1 MTGERIGISANTSN
15 KAWID
20 ISARDF
26 WISTQN
32 VPEFKMFQANK
43 KEKKSMYKER
53 MLKIDKGSISPMMFV
68 VNGVMGLECDTVFSR
83 IAESISMKN
92 GIPKSVVTNSLHTKI
107 SFSLFRTMSTFVRGL
122 QS

>member
-1 MTGERIGISANTSN
+1 
-15 KAWID
+15 
-20 ISARDF
+20 
-26 WISTQN
+26 
-32 VPEFKMFQANK
+32 MFQANK

-83 IAESISMKN
+83 IAEPISMKN

-107 SFSLFRTMSTFVRGL
+107 SFSLFQTMSTFV
-122 QS
+122 

>member
-1 MTGERIGISANTSN
+1 MTGERIDMSANTSN